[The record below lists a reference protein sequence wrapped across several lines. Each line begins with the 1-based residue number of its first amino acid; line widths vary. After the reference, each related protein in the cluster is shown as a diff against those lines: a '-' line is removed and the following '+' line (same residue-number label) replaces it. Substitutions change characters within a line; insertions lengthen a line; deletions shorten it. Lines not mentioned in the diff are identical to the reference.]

1 MLHSFGGRNYIYNP
15 TISCHQ
21 QVIIKAN
28 VEVSWSK
35 SNLKYLDKGHIDTR
49 SDVKS
54 LDVGHP
60 LNKVLPNAIV
70 QKAQND
76 EQMVTLSKA
85 FYNKLL
91 KLNGII

>member
-1 MLHSFGGRNYIYNP
+1 
-15 TISCHQ
+15 
-21 QVIIKAN
+21 
-28 VEVSWSK
+28 
-35 SNLKYLDKGHIDTR
+35 
-49 SDVKS
+49 VKS